1 MATTTTFG
9 TMLKEYTPHSMFIDK
24 MEKVNWFYRKLKKD
38 QSWTGGVYIVPFE
51 GGEYS
56 SLSHG
61 ALTAS
66 NDVADMTPVE
76 GSISSQPELWG
87 TMKFQERDLERHGDL
102 EQSFMKILP
111 GKVSQFMDRMEERI
125 SILLLNDG
133 SIATA
138 TGDGQV
144 GGTIVV
150 DRPERFTIGEKVSV
164 DDDNSSPASGYV
176 TAINMATKTLTIKDA
191 RSSGSAVDLS
201 GYTTAQNAKVYLPN
215 GTTAGFTG
223 LASQLL
229 SAANGGA
236 ASSFGVT
243 KTSYPY
249 LQAQQFSASSV
260 ADGQDLLDLFL
271 DAMYDT
277 QQLGKSKANSVVCS
291 LKNFK
296 VISKVLQAAKQI
308 EGDVEAGYGYAKLQM
323 VGAAGSMEIIG
334 LRDMPD
340 QKAYIL
346 DWETLVLAGSDFFKK
361 KRHLNGEEYFI
372 ERATTGYSY
381 IVDIKFFGDLICLRP
396 SANGVVHSIPSTL

>member
-1 MATTTTFG
+1 MATNTTFG
-9 TMLKEYTPHSMFIDK
+9 TMLKEYTPHSLFVDK

-38 QSWTGGVYIVPFE
+38 QSWVGQNYIVPFE

-76 GSISSQPELWG
+76 GSISTQPELWG
-87 TMKFQERDLERHGDL
+87 TLKFQERDLERHGDL
-102 EQSFMKILP
+102 EKSFMKILP
-111 GKVSQFMDRMEERI
+111 GKLNQFMERMEERI

-133 SIATA
+133 SVAKATA
-138 TGDGQV
+138 DGEAD
-144 GGTIVV
+144 GEITV

-164 DDDNSSPASGYV
+164 DDGNSSPVSGYV
-176 TAINMATKTLTIKDA
+176 TAIDMATKKLTIKDA

-201 GYTTAQNAKVYLPN
+201 GYTTAQSAKIYLPN

-229 SAANGGA
+229 SSTNGGA
-236 ASSFGVT
+236 STIFGQT
-243 KTSYPY
+243 KTAYPY
-249 LQAQQFSASSV
+249 LQAQQFSASGV
-260 ADGQDLLDLFL
+260 ADGQDLLDVFL

-277 QQLGKSKANSVVCS
+277 QQLGKSKANSIVCS

-296 VISKVLQAAKQI
+296 VIAKVLQAAKQI
-308 EGDVEAGYGYAKLQM
+308 EGNVEAGYGFAKLQM

-340 QKAYIL
+340 DKAYIL
-346 DWETLVLAGSDFFKK
+346 DWDTLVLAGSDFFKK

-372 ERATTGYSY
+372 ERATTGYTY

-396 SANGVVHSIPSTL
+396 SANGVVHSIPSL